1 MITLIGEKLAK
12 KGLNFM
18 YYEPAKACEDCRYK
32 SVCIDP
38 LETGRI
44 YRIKEVKDIE
54 HTCPIHENRK
64 VKVVEIEK
72 AKIKAL
78 IDAKKAFEGSVI
90 LFETPECDEKC
101 DMRSLCFPEGIKASD
116 KCKILKNF
124 GKVDECKKGYKL
136 NKVLLEIISKK

>member
-1 MITLIGEKLAK
+1 LITLIGEKLAK
-12 KGLNFM
+12 KGLNFI
-18 YYEPAKACEDCRYK
+18 YNEPAEACEDCRYK

-44 YRIKEVKDIE
+44 YKIKEVKDTE
-54 HTCPIHENRK
+54 HPCPIHESGK
-64 VKVVEIEK
+64 VKVVEVEK
-72 AKIKAL
+72 ANIEAL

-90 LFETPECDEKC
+90 LFETLKCDEKC

-116 KCKILKNF
+116 RCRILKNF
-124 GKVDECKKGYKL
+124 GRVNECKKGYKL

>member
-12 KGLNFM
+12 KGLTFM
-18 YYEPAKACEDCRYK
+18 YYGPAKACEDCRYK

-44 YRIKEVKDIE
+44 YKIKEVKDTE
-54 HTCPIHENRK
+54 HPCPIHESGK
-64 VKVVEIEK
+64 VKVVEVEK
-72 AKIKAL
+72 ANIEAL

-90 LFETPECDEKC
+90 LFETLKCDEKC

-116 KCKILKNF
+116 RCRILKNF
-124 GKVDECKKGYKL
+124 GRVNECKKGYKL